1 MLGHS
6 SAAFTLDAYSHFVGG
21 LQKAAMK
28 RLGEMLL
35 LEPFQNRDVGKMLAE
50 GTGTGTAS
58 GQSRTD
64 DRRFTK
70 LSDSVPNGY
79 LAFKL
84 GLLYQRS
91 KSHFVREV
99 PISYFVF

>member
-6 SAAFTLDAYSHFVGG
+6 SAAFTLGAYSHFVGG
-21 LQKAAMK
+21 LEKAAMK
-28 RLGEMLL
+28 RLDEMLL

-50 GTGTGTAS
+50 RTGTGIAS

-70 LSDSVPNGY
+70 P
-79 LAFKL
+79 
-84 GLLYQRS
+84 LLY
-91 KSHFVREV
+91 H
-99 PISYFVF
+99 